1 MTCPHGRPC
10 RQDAG
15 KGRQSTM
22 AKSTGVEWTN
32 STLPLVQGCDPV
44 SPGCTFCYAI
54 LVIHRLANNPN
65 PKISTPLQGLVEKHK
80 GRLRW
85 TGKIA
90 LREDRLS
97 HPFEWKG
104 RHRIFIPSHGDLFH
118 KDVPFWFID
127 YAIAMM
133 MAARSEEHTSE

>member
-1 MTCPHGRPC
+1 MDPAAHEVYPSRHTLSLHDALPIWPC
-10 RQDAG
+10 RQDAR

-97 HPFEWKG
+97 HPFEIG
-104 RHRIFIPSHGDLFH
+104 RASCRERVGTY
-118 KDVPFWFID
+118 V
-127 YAIAMM
+127 
-133 MAARSEEHTSE
+133 